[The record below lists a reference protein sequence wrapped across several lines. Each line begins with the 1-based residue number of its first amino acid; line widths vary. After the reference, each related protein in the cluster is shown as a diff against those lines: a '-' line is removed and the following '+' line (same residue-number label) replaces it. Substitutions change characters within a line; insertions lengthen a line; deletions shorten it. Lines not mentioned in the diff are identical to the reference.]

1 MFLILFFLVFS
12 CSREKEKISIDI
24 DGTEQAQNL
33 SIVKTEQLDQSH
45 AIYDLERIY
54 NINIYSPVFFRAEI
68 ARSDGPYIFSV
79 HTSEWT
85 KEIEFIAI
93 NKKTSIY
100 FTIPGPCEI
109 KAFSIRV
116 SENSEKYFSGNI
128 ALPLLERVTLIG
140 KRDFVEGFVI
150 SHDSVSQS
158 ENFKNIISDN
168 KNSFAFDLDGYFDA
182 GPLSHLVIEVDA
194 KPLSSVE
201 HIHVDFF
208 TGGQRNTIRAFPAKG
223 RVVITATDLSEV
235 IPGFQQGKT
244 KADTIVTVTS
254 SDTTNT
260 FNKILLLRNQ
270 IDTSQ
275 LIGLK
280 ADLETILNYSME
292 KWRRKDF
299 ELFSWTILPEYLFI
313 DLIDYHYQDM
323 MFKRL
328 AFFVEKANFAGK
340 LLTHAEMRG
349 RHGWNAHNYK
359 ADDLCNFFNLAQQ
372 TNFQLTEEEEL
383 LKVILQKN
391 NVIKKE
397 GDLLVPIK
405 GGILTVTREATMDLR
420 RLFLNHEGY
429 HGIFFASEEFRKK
442 CWEIWNN
449 SSPNVK
455 RFWEVFLSSR
465 SYDITNEYLLVNEV
479 MGFNLQ
485 QTPAAGRDYFFNRQI
500 PALERRFPA
509 QKGLFDNLRANH
521 RGEFFQIS
529 NDFANALFAL
539 TGLPPGNLLL
549 IEKVSR

>member
-1 MFLILFFLVFS
+1 LFFLVFS
-12 CSREKEKISIDI
+12 CTREKEKIFIDI
-24 DGTEQAQNL
+24 DGTEQAKSL
-33 SIVKTEQLDQSH
+33 SIVKTEQLDQDH
-45 AIYDLERIY
+45 VIYNFERIY
-54 NINIYSPVFFRAEI
+54 NINTHNPVFFRAEI
-68 ARSDGPYIFSV
+68 ARAEGPYVFSI
-79 HTSEWT
+79 HTSEWI

-109 KAFSIRV
+109 KAFSIKV
-116 SENSEKYFSGNI
+116 SENSEKYFYGNI
-128 ALPLLERVTLIG
+128 TLPLLDQVTLIKQG
-140 KRDFVEGFVI
+140 DFVEGFVI

-168 KNSFAFDLDGYFDA
+168 RNSFVFDLDGYFDTS
-182 GPLSHLVIEVDA
+182 PLSHLIIEVDA
-194 KPLSSVE
+194 KPLNNIE
-201 HIHVDFF
+201 HVHVDFF
-208 TGGQRNTIRAFPAKG
+208 TGGQRNTIRAFPVKG
-223 RVVITATDLSEV
+223 RVVITATDLSGV
-235 IPGFQQGKT
+235 IPGFQQGRT

-254 SDTTNT
+254 SGTANT
-260 FNKILLLRNQ
+260 FNKILLLRDHV
-270 IDTSQ
+270 DTSQ
-275 LIGLK
+275 FIGLK
-280 ADLETILNYSME
+280 ADLGTILNYSME
-292 KWRRKDF
+292 RWRNKNF

-328 AFFVEKANFAGK
+328 AFFVEKANFAGR

-391 NVIKKE
+391 NVIEKQ
-397 GDLLVPIK
+397 GDMFVPIK
-405 GGILTVTREATMDLR
+405 GGILTVTQEAIPYLR

-429 HGIFFASEEFRKK
+429 HGIFFASEEFRRK

-455 RFWEVFLSSR
+455 RFWELFLSSR
-465 SYDITNEYLLVNEV
+465 SYDITNEYLLINEV

-485 QTPAAGRDYFFNRQI
+485 QTPAAG
-500 PALERRFPA
+500 
-509 QKGLFDNLRANH
+509 
-521 RGEFFQIS
+521 
-529 NDFANALFAL
+529 
-539 TGLPPGNLLL
+539 
-549 IEKVSR
+549 